1 MTMII
6 YPYDKMNMNIF
17 KNCLSFEY
25 KNLDVMLLLPGER
38 FAGKF
43 G

>member
-1 MTMII
+1 MTMIVFS
-6 YPYDKMNMNIF
+6 YDKMNIF
-17 KNCLSFEY
+17 KDRLSFEY
-25 KNLDVMLLLPGER
+25 KNLDVVLLLPGER

>member
-1 MTMII
+1 MAMII
-6 YPYDKMNMNIF
+6 YPYDKMSIF
-17 KNCLSFEY
+17 KNRLSFEY
-25 KNLDVMLLLPGER
+25 KNLDVVLLLPGER